1 MLNYLDAI
9 DHKILDALQADGRLT
24 NVELADRVG
33 LSPSPCLRR
42 VKRLEREGVIE
53 GYRAILDR
61 RAVGLGLTVFTEIKV
76 DRHTRAKADALQQA
90 LEAIPEVVSCHM
102 VSGAPDFIAEI
113 VVPDL
118 AAYEKLLSDALLE
131 LPMVADIRSNFSM
144 RAVKTGSALPLP
156 EGRQSGADGKSA
168 PAGPTTASRPA

>member
-1 MLNYLDAI
+1 MPISMDAI
-9 DHKILDALQADGRLT
+9 DRRILAALQEDGRLT

-42 VKRLEREGVIE
+42 MKRLEQEGVIR
-53 GYRAILDR
+53 GYRPVIDR
-61 RAVGLGLTVFTEIKV
+61 RAVSLGLTIFTEIKV
-76 DRHTRAKADALQQA
+76 DRHTRANADALQKA
-90 LEAIPEVVSCHM
+90 LEVIPEIVSCHM

-118 AAYEKLLSDALLE
+118 AAYEALLSNVLLE

-144 RAVKTGSALPLP
+144 RAVKTDGRLPI
-156 EGRQSGADGKSA
+156 
-168 PAGPTTASRPA
+168 AGIK